1 MCVCV
6 CVYIHV
12 FMDGIYRYIRKEQM
26 FIMLFYFLDF
36 ISSFLLEKEIDILGT
51 MTKYRTSMEVFG
63 MLVFSV
69 TPNKGF
75 KLLKSLKIYRL
86 YFIES
91 TWVGRFSETFF
102 SSDLLKQRIPSY
114 HLS

>member
-1 MCVCV
+1 MCV

-12 FMDGIYRYIRKEQM
+12 FMDGIYRYIRKVQM
-26 FIMLFYFLDF
+26 FNILFYFLDF

-69 TPNKGF
+69 TPNKARRVATITP
-75 KLLKSLKIYRL
+75 KSPGLHI
-86 YFIES
+86 I
-91 TWVGRFSETFF
+91 VPQDIFF
-102 SSDLLKQRIPSY
+102 TLFF
-114 HLS
+114 